1 MTATSSD
8 KIVGIDEAG
17 RGPLAG
23 PVYAAAVIL
32 PGRYDLPGLTDSKL
46 LNKAHRDRL
55 AHGIKQQAIS
65 WSVAK
70 AEVLE
75 IDELNILQATLLAM
89 QRAVRGLAIRPRK
102 ALVDGDRAP
111 DLDCKVVTIIKGDMS
126 QPQISAAA
134 ILAKVERDKEMVAHD
149 KHYPE
154 YGWAQN
160 KGYATPH
167 HLRALQQFGA
177 TPVHRRSFA
186 PVRSVLAQIELVV

>member
-1 MTATSSD
+1 MTATSID
-8 KIVGIDEAG
+8 KVVGIDEAG

-32 PGRYDLPGLTDSKL
+32 PGRYDLPGLTDSKML
-46 LNKAHRDRL
+46 SKAQRDRL
-55 AHGIKQQAIS
+55 ALSIKQQAIS

-89 QRAVRGLAIRPRK
+89 QRAVHGLAISPRK

-111 DLDCKVVTIIKGDMS
+111 DLDCKVVTIIKGDMT

-149 KHYPE
+149 KKYPE
-154 YGWAQN
+154 YGWAHN

-167 HLRALQQFGA
+167 HLRALRQFGA
-177 TPVHRRSFA
+177 TPVHRRSFG
-186 PVRSVLAQIELVV
+186 PVRSVLAQIEMVV